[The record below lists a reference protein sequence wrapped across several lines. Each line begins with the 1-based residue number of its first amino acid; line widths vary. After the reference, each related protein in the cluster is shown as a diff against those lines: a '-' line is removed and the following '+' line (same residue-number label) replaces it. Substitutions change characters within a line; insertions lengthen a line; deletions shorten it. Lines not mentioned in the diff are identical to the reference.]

1 MLATPALAG
10 GAGAPVAKPAPTC
23 MSIAQIVTSDS
34 NFSTLAT
41 AVEAAGLT
49 ETLQGGSYTVFA
61 PTNAAF
67 AKLPSDTLAAVLN
80 DPEALKN
87 ILLYHVVP
95 GKVTAKQVM
104 GMTSGKTAQ
113 GTSFLVTISGGKVMI
128 DNATVTKADVVAC
141 NGIVHVIDTVLM
153 PAPVATAEPVMEE
166 AAPAAEMPAA
176 ETPATEM
183 PAPAEEPVAE
193 AAPEMPMAPA
203 AASIADIPALP
214 LSGATA
220 ATPAPVVEAPAVVEA
235 PVATDTTTT
244 TDTATTTDTVATDTA
259 AAEMSTNSLYDVIVA
274 DDRFST
280 LRDLLSDAGI
290 TDILM
295 DNEYTIFAP
304 TNEAFA
310 AVDPETLAL
319 IASDPNTL
327 QQVLLYHIVTGK
339 MTADQVSAES
349 QIRSLEG
356 SNLAVKK
363 DGDTQMVGEAKV
375 AGSVDTADNGV
386 IYVIDKVLLPPTL
399 KLPAPPT
406 PAEAPVAAAPAPAA
420 PAPAAP
426 APAAPAPA
434 APAPAAPA
442 PAAPAPA
449 APAPA
454 APASAAPASAAPVPA
469 PAPAPAPVPV
479 ATAPATTTVTGAE
492 TLVSRLQG
500 EAQFSTLLSLLQTAE
515 LTTSLMASDVTLFA
529 PTNDAF
535 AKLPKATLDRLMADK
550 ALLKQVLSFHVVTG
564 RVTDTMLQGNQLRS
578 LEGSS
583 LDLQTKAGVLSI
595 GVLNNQ
601 DIIGATVN
609 VTPIIVGNSAVYP
622 ISSVLIPPGLT
633 LGSAAPAAAP
643 AAAAP
648 ATPAPVAVLPAA
660 PVSPTPAAVT
670 GAMTLEQ
677 RLASES
683 QFSTLLSLLQTAGLT
698 TPLMASDV
706 TLFAPTNDAFAKLPK
721 ATLDAL
727 MADKALL
734 KQALSFHVV
743 TGRVMEADL
752 KGTQLRSLE
761 GSSLDLKDT
770 AGMLMVGVLN
780 NGDITG
786 ATVNVTP
793 IIVGNS
799 AVYPINAVLI
809 APDLKLPAPAA
820 SAATAPAATAP
831 AATAPV
837 MTPPAAPV
845 SPTPA
850 AATGA
855 MTLQQRLA
863 SEPQFS
869 TLLSLL
875 QTAELTTSLMASDVT
890 LFAPTNDAFA
900 KLPKATLDRLM
911 ADKAL
916 LKQVLSFHVVTGRV
930 TDTMLQGNQ
939 LRSLEGSSLDL
950 QTKAGV
956 LSIGVLNNQDIIG
969 ATVNVTPIIVGNSAV
984 YPINSVLIPPTFK

>member
-1 MLATPALAG
+1 MKKQTSFITLGLLLATPALAG

-23 MSIAQIVTSDS
+23 MSIAQIVTSDA

-95 GKVTAKQVM
+95 GKVMAKQVM

-113 GTSFLVTISGGKVMI
+113 GSSFLVTISGGKVMI

-153 PAPVATAEPVMEE
+153 PAPAVAAEPAMEEMAEPIAEE
-166 AAPAAEMPAA
+166 AATEM
-176 ETPATEM
+176 PATEM
-183 PAPAEEPVAE
+183 PAAEPMAE
-193 AAPEMPMAPA
+193 AAPAPEMPMAQA
-203 AASIADIPALP
+203 AASISDIPALP

-220 ATPAPVVEAPAVVEA
+220 AAPAPVVEAPAVVEA

-259 AAEMSTNSLYDVIVA
+259 DADMAEMNTNSLYDVIVA

-339 MTADQVSAES
+339 MTADQVSTES
-349 QIRSLEG
+349 QISSLEG
-356 SNLAVKK
+356 SRLDLKK
-363 DGDTQMVGEAKV
+363 TGDTQTVGGANV
-375 AGSVDTADNGV
+375 TDTVDTADNGI
-386 IYVIDKVLLPPTL
+386 IYIIDKVLLPPTL

-420 PAPAAP
+420 PAPAAS
-426 APAAPAPA
+426 APAAPAPTP
-434 APAPAAPA
+434 APAPVAT
-442 PAAPAPA
+442 
-449 APAPA
+449 
-454 APASAAPASAAPVPA
+454 PA
-469 PAPAPAPVPV
+469 PAPAPAPVAPT
-479 ATAPATTTVTGAE
+479 TATGAE
-492 TLVSRLQG
+492 TLVTRLQG
-500 EAQFSTLLSLLQTAE
+500 EAQFSTLLSLIQKAGLADA
-515 LTTSLMASDVTLFA
+515 LMATDVTIFA

-535 AKLPKATLDRLMADK
+535 AKVPQATLDALMADSAK
-550 ALLKQVLSFHVVTG
+550 LKQVLTFHVVTG
-564 RVTDTMLQGNQLRS
+564 RVTDTMLQGAQLRS

-583 LDLQTKAGVLSI
+583 LDLQTKGGVLSI

-622 ISSVLIPPGLT
+622 INSVLIPPT
-633 LGSAAPAAAP
+633 LVLGGAAPAAAP
-643 AAAAP
+643 AAATTT
-648 ATPAPVAVLPAA
+648 TPAPVAVPPAA

-670 GAMTLEQ
+670 GAMTLQQ
-677 RLASES
+677 RLASEP
-683 QFSTLLSLLQTAGLT
+683 QFSTLLSLLQTAELT
-698 TPLMASDV
+698 TPLMATDV

-727 MADKALL
+727 MADKVLL
-734 KQALSFHVV
+734 KQALSFHAVS
-743 TGRVMEADL
+743 GRVMEADL
-752 KGTQLRSLE
+752 KTTQLRSLE
-761 GSSLDLKDT
+761 GSSLDLQTK
-770 AGMLMVGVLN
+770 GGVLSIGVLN
-780 NGDITG
+780 NQDIIG

-820 SAATAPAATAP
+820 PAATAAAP

-875 QTAELTTSLMASDVT
+875 QTAELTTPLMATDVT

-900 KLPKATLDRLM
+900 KVPKATLDRLM

-916 LKQVLSFHVVTGRV
+916 LKQVLTFHVVTGRV
-930 TDTMLQGNQ
+930 TDTMLQGTQ

-956 LSIGVLNNQDIIG
+956 LSIGVLTGDVITG
-969 ATVNVTPIIVGNSAV
+969 AMVNVTPIIVGNSAV
-984 YPINSVLIPPTFK
+984 YPIDSVLIPPDFK